1 MSTPPVQAPVPA
13 HGLYIGPNG
22 VMCNLAQ
29 WPASSSQSDN
39 GGTEWD
45 PPPTATPISKIIP
58 GPPPGPPPGPGPP
71 TGPPPGAGARA
82 RGRSWSEADDPM
94 PTRMAPLPMA
104 MTRHHVLPPAIE
116 NALPLHVREGRREE
130 RRTERHAHQLRQTAA
145 PKAAPRNFIAPS
157 DLVGIAHRINLM
169 LNEQPIVTSA
179 HILAAPKAAPPIC
192 QTAAP
197 KAATP
202 KAPPPALT
210 PEAHPLCRCVVEAD
224 PPRALRGGSNMTPG
238 YNDSMRTLANNHLR
252 SPPAYTSQTLSIK
265 CAGCH
270 DVGHLYLTIQPYFG
284 VRPYMVFRCA
294 KCEPTELSCEPTTE
308 EDHLLEDPVYSGW
321 IEHDPLAID
330 YRTDGIARIVC
341 SNDGVV
347 LRLAEAPLAM
357 GRAEGGKS
365 EAEREVEKMWANI
378 WSNLG
383 RHLLTP
389 RFQGSNLEPEEDLEP
404 EEEEECKPTFAT
416 FAHHFRKDEGI
427 IFMQRKGSNEEWQ
440 NFYNPGC
447 RVRELPW
454 GRPPPKFKPRAAGTF
469 TEMLADAWPMSEASM
484 EFHYKW
490 TTILPMSSYLVGSG
504 GAAGSDGLACLSA
517 VRSGSG
523 GVVESVQLIVFPGGP
538 GMSDTYETAWK
549 FHGEHFWRITSPL
562 LHGVTPLH
570 GEHFMASPLGEQY
583 FENCADKYYEKGVR
597 LCPNCQSEIPFPLQ
611 GSSFASFPG
620 HVLLDRRLWCKR
632 CQEEERDNCY
642 NQVAEATIKALSTT
656 VVESS
661 RRHLKIVKRL
671 QAIGKIIKS
680 LVGTPKWWMPGHAPW
695 EDHPCG
701 LSFDHQFLLASLQK
715 EIEDQNVWFNKHLI
729 LPTTEHGY
737 TTIDQMTLR
746 NAYGDP
752 GWLDLDTL
760 ERAIPADDKM
770 EFIEPRTD
778 SPEMSAMCEKRLR
791 IMCLTPPRSHTIHQL
806 HTDGQV
812 SILQPAAY

>member
-1 MSTPPVQAPVPA
+1 
-13 HGLYIGPNG
+13 
-22 VMCNLAQ
+22 
-29 WPASSSQSDN
+29 
-39 GGTEWD
+39 
-45 PPPTATPISKIIP
+45 
-58 GPPPGPPPGPGPP
+58 
-71 TGPPPGAGARA
+71 
-82 RGRSWSEADDPM
+82 
-94 PTRMAPLPMA
+94 MA

-130 RRTERHAHQLRQTAA
+130 RRTERRAHQLRQTVA
-145 PKAAPRNFIAPS
+145 PKAAPRNFTAPS
-157 DLVGIAHRINLM
+157 DLVGIVHRLF
-169 LNEQPIVTSA
+169 LNE

-202 KAPPPALT
+202 KAPPPSLT
-210 PEAHPLCRCVVEAD
+210 LAAD
-224 PPRALRGGSNMTPG
+224 PPRALGGGSNMTPG

-270 DVGHLYLTIQPYFG
+270 DVGHLHLTIQPYFG

-383 RHLLTP
+383 RDLLTP

-447 RVRELPW
+447 RVRGLPW

-484 EFHYKW
+484 EFHYKCN
-490 TTILPMSSYLVGSG
+490 TIPRSSSYLVGYG
-504 GAAGSDGLACLSA
+504 GAANSDGLVVQA
-517 VRSGSG
+517 VR
-523 GVVESVQLIVFPGGP
+523 LIVFPGGP

-562 LHGVTPLH
+562 LRGATPLKY
-570 GEHFMASPLGEQY
+570 S
-583 FENCADKYYEKGVR
+583 ENCADKYYEKGVR

-611 GSSFASFPG
+611 GSIFAKFPG
-620 HVLLDRRLWCKR
+620 HVLLDRRLWCEP
-632 CQEEERDNCY
+632 CQEEKRDNCD

>member
-29 WPASSSQSDN
+29 WPAPSSQSDN

-58 GPPPGPPPGPGPP
+58 GPPPGPPPGPKPP
-71 TGPPPGAGARA
+71 PGPPPGAGARA
-82 RGRSWSEADDPM
+82 RGRSWSEADDLG
-94 PTRMAPLPMA
+94 MAPLPMA

-130 RRTERHAHQLRQTAA
+130 RRTERRAHQLRQTVA
-145 PKAAPRNFIAPS
+145 PKAAPRNFTAPS
-157 DLVGIAHRINLM
+157 DLF
-169 LNEQPIVTSA
+169 LNELHHATSLRRLFLNE

-202 KAPPPALT
+202 KAPPPSLT
-210 PEAHPLCRCVVEAD
+210 LAAD
-224 PPRALRGGSNMTPG
+224 PPRALGGGSNMTPG

-252 SPPAYTSQTLSIK
+252 SPPAYTSQTLSIQ

-270 DVGHLYLTIQPYFG
+270 DVGHLHLTIQPYFG

-383 RHLLTP
+383 RDLLTP

-447 RVRELPW
+447 RVRGLPW

-484 EFHYKW
+484 EFHYKCN
-490 TTILPMSSYLVGSG
+490 TIPRSSSYLVGYG
-504 GAAGSDGLACLSA
+504 GAANSDGLVVQA
-517 VRSGSG
+517 VR
-523 GVVESVQLIVFPGGP
+523 LIVFPGGP

-562 LHGVTPLH
+562 LRGATPLKY
-570 GEHFMASPLGEQY
+570 S
-583 FENCADKYYEKGVR
+583 ENCADKYYEKGVR

-611 GSSFASFPG
+611 GSIFAKFPG
-620 HVLLDRRLWCKR
+620 HVLLDRRLWCEP
-632 CQEEERDNCY
+632 CQEEKRDNCD

>member
-58 GPPPGPPPGPGPP
+58 GPPPGPPPGPKPP
-71 TGPPPGAGARA
+71 PGPPPGAGARA
-82 RGRSWSEADDPM
+82 RGRSWSEADDLG
-94 PTRMAPLPMA
+94 MAPLPMA
-104 MTRHHVLPPAIE
+104 MTRHHLTWNPLGSPVLPPAIE

-130 RRTERHAHQLRQTAA
+130 RRTERRAHQLRQTVA
-145 PKAAPRNFIAPS
+145 PKAAPRNFTAPS
-157 DLVGIAHRINLM
+157 DLVGIVHRLF
-169 LNEQPIVTSA
+169 LNE

-202 KAPPPALT
+202 KAPPPSLT
-210 PEAHPLCRCVVEAD
+210 LAAD
-224 PPRALRGGSNMTPG
+224 PPRALGGGSNMTPG

-252 SPPAYTSQTLSIK
+252 SPPAYTSQTLSIQ

-270 DVGHLYLTIQPYFG
+270 DVGHLHLTIQPYFG

-383 RHLLTP
+383 RDLLTP

-447 RVRELPW
+447 RVKGLPW

-484 EFHYKW
+484 EFHYKCN
-490 TTILPMSSYLVGSG
+490 TLPRSSSYLVGYG
-504 GAAGSDGLACLSA
+504 GAANSDGLVVQA
-517 VRSGSG
+517 VR
-523 GVVESVQLIVFPGGP
+523 LIVFPGGP

-562 LHGVTPLH
+562 LRGATPLK
-570 GEHFMASPLGEQY
+570 Y

-611 GSSFASFPG
+611 GSIFAKFPG
-620 HVLLDRRLWCKR
+620 HVLLDRRLWCEP
-632 CQEEERDNCY
+632 CQEEKRDNCD